1 MLSRTSSKQ
10 VTFFR
15 SFRLSGFDHVQPPGV
30 YRIDTLEELIEA
42 VSFSAW
48 KRVSTTM
55 PLTYNGLTEYMPV
68 DPGELDR
75 ALANDAAP
83 RTDPPS
89 P

>member
-1 MLSRTSSKQ
+1 MPLRTMSKQ
-10 VTFFR
+10 ITFLR
-15 SFRLSGFDHVQPPGV
+15 PFRLSGFDHVQPPGI
-30 YRIDTLEELIEA
+30 YRVDTVEELIEA

-75 ALANDAAP
+75 ALASDAAP
-83 RTDPPS
+83 RTNLSAP
-89 P
+89 